1 MAFFDLVGACA
12 PIPLKPMAR
21 TMAYRM
27 TGNSFSWCNYIHS
40 YANDAIFFLV
50 ADLLW
55 MQKYSSMLVKLI
67 QKVYVQS
74 IAPMEK
80 MLRNQDLILS
90 LLW

>member
-40 YANDAIFFLV
+40 YVIFFPV

-74 IAPMEK
+74 IAPTEK